1 MSLTSEQIRQQ
12 GLEALRRELGAT
24 GMIRFLQQFE
34 HGSGDY
40 SRDRH
45 AWVDANSLEDLQR
58 ELLASRNESS
68 DDATQ
73 SHTSTQ

>member
-1 MSLTSEQIRQQ
+1 MSLTSEQIRQR
-12 GLEALRRELGAT
+12 GLEALRRELGVT

-45 AWVDANSLEDLQR
+45 AWVDANSLEDLER
-58 ELLASRNESS
+58 ELLASRDESS
-68 DDATQ
+68 SDSA
-73 SHTSTQ
+73 